1 MTVCCVLVLDSQQI
15 NINKLAVLVKL
26 KEYTQVTRQGAP
38 ASPAGRQHAARA
50 LPLLFPSLSREI
62 SMMMTVYVY
71 NTSLHGR
78 TNRHWAQ
85 SFGLI
90 RSTLSLLL
98 PLPGSRTKMSFA
110 LAPASRRSFSPL
122 SPPGPWC
129 LKCCVSLGLLDT
141 VYIWRWIA
149 LAGPSRQRR
158 SHHPG
163 ARYLWR
169 NSPVLLMSLVLYY
182 ELQFIDLF
190 TVHTIKIYYCY
201 YQD

>member
-122 SPPGPWC
+122 SPPGPWA
-129 LKCCVSLGLLDT
+129 LLGSWIR
-141 VYIWRWIA
+141 YISDDGWIA

-169 NSPVLLMSLVLYY
+169 NSPVILMSLVLYY